1 MCFHYAEGHPIPDHS
16 RMEYDHLESLDTSF
30 QEQFQNFK
38 ENFGQII
45 INISDIQ
52 LKEVVGEG

>member
-1 MCFHYAEGHPIPDHS
+1 
-16 RMEYDHLESLDTSF
+16 MEYDHLESLDTSF

-52 LKEVVGEG
+52 LKEEVGEG